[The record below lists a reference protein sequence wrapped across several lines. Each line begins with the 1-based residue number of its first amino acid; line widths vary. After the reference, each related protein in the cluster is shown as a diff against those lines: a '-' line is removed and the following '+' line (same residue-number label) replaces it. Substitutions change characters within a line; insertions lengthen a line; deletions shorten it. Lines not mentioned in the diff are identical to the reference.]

1 MGKAS
6 DSARLHP
13 IVDVMYTT
21 SPISKSLALINQ
33 TVFAPAT
40 ESLANEDLLFR
51 FVTVLIADAVS
62 TENREVVH
70 GY

>member
-1 MGKAS
+1 
-6 DSARLHP
+6 
-13 IVDVMYTT
+13 MYTT